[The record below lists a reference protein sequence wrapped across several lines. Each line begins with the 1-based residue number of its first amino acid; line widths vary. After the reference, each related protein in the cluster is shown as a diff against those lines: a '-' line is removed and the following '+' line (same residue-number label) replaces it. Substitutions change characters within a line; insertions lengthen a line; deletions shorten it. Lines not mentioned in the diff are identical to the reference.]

1 MRVSRSTWKRHLLV
15 IGLYSLLALVLTYPL
30 ALHFTTHVPG
40 DGGDDPALAWNLW
53 WVKYT
58 LLDLGTNPFHC
69 DYMFH
74 PIGINLAFYTLTV
87 LNALISIPLQGTFG
101 LIPASNIVLLS
112 SFVLGGYGTFLLVRH
127 LLAEK
132 NTPYAPLV
140 VKTPLS
146 GFKKSQI
153 NPRSACTDP
162 TSSAIGIPRTGNFDH
177 QQWRYAFDA

>member
-1 MRVSRSTWKRHLLV
+1 VHLSQSAWKRHVLA

-53 WVKYT
+53 WVKYA

-87 LNALISIPLQGTFG
+87 LNALISIPLQVAFG
-101 LIPASNIVLLS
+101 LVPASNIVLLF
-112 SFVLGGYGTFLLVRH
+112 SFVLGGYGTFLLVTN
-127 LLAEK
+127 LLSS
-132 NTPYAPLV
+132 N
-140 VKTPLS
+140 S
-146 GFKKSQI
+146 GGVSKRPEI
-153 NPRSACTDP
+153 
-162 TSSAIGIPRTGNFDH
+162 SSSSP
-177 QQWRYAFDA
+177 